1 MKASHNGKTGTVYSG
16 NRTKSKK
23 FVKKYKM

>member
-1 MKASHNGKTGTVYSG
+1 MEASHNGKTCMFYSG

-23 FVKKYKM
+23 FVKIYKM